1 MIFRPF
7 QQIFSGRN
15 YWSSGLMGLASGLL
29 TFWVGI
35 LPTTAIGQIETVEEA
50 GLIDLS
56 FQRDMHYAMGQILAR
71 IHGSRAEV
79 SGIDFEIDQEQVSV
93 LTFLGNDQLLAQN
106 ENQQDTSSSGQSD
119 TDGGEST
126 NVDEDVVTLNFQGAD
141 INALINLVSQVTGK
155 SFIVDPRVRGKV
167 TLVSGGGL
175 PVDHLYDIFLSVLEV
190 SNFAAVESGSVTK
203 ILPKNLIKQHPTPTS
218 EFGSPADTDEH
229 FTHIVTL
236 EHASVSELLPIL
248 RPLLPPT
255 AHIAPHVG
263 SNTLILTGTGS
274 NINRAVNLIHRMDKE
289 QRGVDIQVIYLKH
302 ADATKLAPIITQTV
316 TAFATESAKQGQAP
330 SPISVQID
338 EGLNALILQAPTDDF
353 AVIQALVDQLDIP
366 RPESTNVHVVYLKYA
381 QATDLVELLTGLQ
394 RPEAADETGAI
405 RRSEVTIQADEQSN
419 ALIVLAEEE
428 DFESIKFVIKELD
441 VRREQVFIETII
453 AEVSFNKESEIGV
466 DWSGNYR
473 TDGGGD
479 LNASTGFSPTTG
491 GFQLGFVNRFF
502 QNLSGDIV
510 PNLNIVLHAL
520 RSDNNTN
527 IISTPN
533 LLTLD
538 NEEAE
543 IIVAQEVPFVT
554 GSYTTS
560 TSSTGTVSDDDGNTQ
575 SGVVNPFQ
583 TIERKDVGLILRV
596 TPQINEGNTIR
607 LEIEQELSNVSPTT
621 IQGASDLITDTRSIS
636 ATVQVDD
643 DQIVVLGGLIR
654 DDSVDTVE
662 WVPVLG
668 KLPLIGALFRKKRK
682 SAIKTNL
689 MIFLQP
695 KIIRTPED
703 LSKITQDRYEFIR
716 AEEIESQ
723 PETRRLLPDPPPS
736 LKERDWLEPNA
747 DQER

>member
-1 MIFRPF
+1 V
-7 QQIFSGRN
+7 
-15 YWSSGLMGLASGLL
+15 
-29 TFWVGI
+29 FWVGI
-35 LPTTAIGQIETVEEA
+35 LPTPAVGQIETVEEA
-50 GLIDLS
+50 GLIDLA
-56 FQRDMHYAMGQILAR
+56 FQSDMQYAMRQILAR
-71 IHGSRAEV
+71 LHGSQTPDSISDLSV
-79 SGIDFEIDQEQVSV
+79 GQVQLSAITS
-93 LTFLGNDQLLAQN
+93 LENNQLLAQN
-106 ENQQDTSSSGQSD
+106 DTQQSD
-119 TDGGEST
+119 SMQAQSDFVAGDGAVSE
-126 NVDEDVVTLNFQGAD
+126 EDVVTLNFQGAD

-175 PVDHLYDIFLSVLEV
+175 PVDQLYDIFLSVLEV
-190 SNFAAVESGSVTK
+190 SNFAAVESGKVTK

-274 NINRAVNLIHRMDKE
+274 NINRAINLIHRMDQE
-289 QRGVDIQVIYLKH
+289 QRGVDIQVIYLEH
-302 ADATKLAPIITQTV
+302 ADATKIAPIITQTV
-316 TAFATESAKQGQAP
+316 TAFAAESAKQGQAP
-330 SPISVQID
+330 SSLSVQID
-338 EGLNALILQAPTDDF
+338 EGLNALILQAPSQDF

-394 RPEAADETGAI
+394 RPEAADETGAV

-419 ALIVLAEEE
+419 ALIILAEEE
-428 DFESIKFVIKELD
+428 DFESIKFVIEELD
-441 VRREQVFIETII
+441 VRRKQVFIETII
-453 AEVSFNKESEIGV
+453 AEVAFNKESEIGV

-479 LNASTGFSPTTG
+479 LSASTGFSPTTG
-491 GFQLGFVNRFF
+491 GFQLGFINRFF
-502 QNLSGDIV
+502 QNLTGDIV
-510 PNLNIVLHAL
+510 PNLDIVLHAL

-527 IISTPN
+527 IVSTPN

-554 GSYTTS
+554 GSYTS
-560 TSSTGTVSDDDGNTQ
+560 SNSSTGTVTDSDGNTQ
-575 SGVVNPFQ
+575 TGVVNPFQ
-583 TIERKDVGLILRV
+583 TIERKDVGLILKV

-607 LEIEQELSNVSPTT
+607 LDIEQELSNVSPTT

-662 WVPVLG
+662 WVPGLG
-668 KLPLIGALFRKKRK
+668 KLPLIGVLFRKKRK
-682 SAIKTNL
+682 SAVKKNL

-703 LSKITQDRYEFIR
+703 LSNITQDRYEFIR
-716 AEEIESQ
+716 AEETESQ
-723 PETRRLLPDPPPS
+723 PETRRLLPDQPPS
-736 LKERDWLEPNA
+736 LKELDWLEPNE
-747 DQER
+747 DQDR